1 MAEGMNKRTA
11 PEKEDEK
18 KRARSSLKTKMTG
31 KTGALKN
38 EIEKLTNDLSEL
50 KDKYLRTVAEF
61 ENYKKRRDRE
71 IGDIINRANE
81 EFCLEL
87 LPVIDDF
94 ERSLNSKAKKKS
106 YKTLEQGVRLIYQK
120 LISVLRKQGIEAIA
134 AVGQPFDPQ
143 IHAAILQ
150 VDDSEKPSRI
160 VVDEALKGYRLKEKV
175 LRFSQVVV
183 NK

>member
-1 MAEGMNKRTA
+1 MAEGMNKRIE
-11 PEKEDEK
+11 PEKETDKNRAKSFSK
-18 KRARSSLKTKMTG
+18 KKATS

-38 EIEKLTNDLSEL
+38 EIEKVTNDLNEL

-61 ENYKKRRDRE
+61 ENYKKRRERD
-71 IGDIINRANE
+71 ITDIINRANE
-81 EFCLEL
+81 EICLEL

-106 YKTLEQGVRLIYQK
+106 YKILEQGVRLIYQK
-120 LISVLRKQGIEAIA
+120 LISVLKKQGIEAIE

-143 IHAAILQ
+143 IHAAIMQ
-150 VDDSEKPSRI
+150 VDDKEKPSSI
-160 VVDEALKGYRLKEKV
+160 IVDEALKGYRLKEKV